1 MACAQVAAIVAEGKT
16 PPPDLLMTYLNETLP
31 NRIMYLDGGMGTRIQ
46 LEKLSEAQYRG
57 DRFQDRKGKD
67 LKGNNDLLNL
77 SMPDLMTQI
86 HTEYLEAGSDIIET
100 NTFNSTAASMEDYDC
115 VDLVYELNLAAAKLA
130 KAATQKVTKAEM
142 HKPRLAVGAIGPTS
156 KTLSVSPSVED
167 PSYRASTFDELVA
180 CYKEQIRGFMD
191 GGVDM
196 LICETIFDTMNS
208 KAAVYAV
215 NEYFTETGQ
224 PRPPLMLSVTITDNS
239 GRNLSGQMVEAFYT
253 SLEHSKP
260 FSVGINCALG
270 AEAML
275 PFYKALD
282 RVNHTWC
289 SIYANAGLPNAFGGY
304 DETPEIFSKNMLQ
317 YAKQGLLNIVGG
329 CCGTYPSHIK
339 MMMETV
345 QSYKPRVPPKPK
357 PCMRLSGL
365 EPFELPPTFVN
376 IGERCN
382 LLGSRKFKRL
392 IEQNK
397 WDDALEIAREQVENG
412 AQILDFNFDAD
423 LLDGVTAMG
432 KFMRLCVTDPLI
444 SKVPFMID
452 SSKWDVIEE
461 GLKWVQGK
469 CIINSTSLKAGEET
483 FLRHARC
490 AMQHGAAL
498 VCMAFD
504 EEGQA
509 ATCEDKVRISFRQY
523 DLLKGIGF
531 NLHDIIYDV
540 NVLTIATGLPEH
552 NSYGLDFINAVET
565 IHKKCPEVSFSGGL
579 SNLSFSFRGLD
590 ELREAMHS
598 VFLYLAIPKGLNM
611 SIVNAGMLP
620 VYSDIEPELRDL
632 CTEVILNESP
642 NNDHVERILAVA
654 EKMAKEKEA
663 KKAAGTTGVKVVE
676 EAEWRKLPLQERI
689 THALVKGIDK
699 YIVDDVKEIH
709 EAATLIPLEI
719 IEGPLMT
726 GMNVVGD
733 LFGAGKM
740 FLPQVIK
747 SARVMKKAVGYLT
760 PFMEEE
766 KRAKLLAEGG
776 DPDQPQYA
784 GTVIMATVKGDVHDI
799 GKNIVGVVMG
809 CNNFRIVDLG
819 VMVPWHK
826 ILEAARAENADVIG
840 LSGLITPSLDEMV
853 FCAKELA
860 GTELKNIPLLV
871 GGATTS
877 KRHAAVKL
885 APQNKC
891 AIHVLDASRAVPV
904 VQSLM
909 KERETFLEDIEEE
922 YDELREEYYAGLLDK
937 KWFSIAKARQNKLQI
952 DFKDKPPPVPLTT
965 GNIALRKYD
974 LREIR
979 KYIDWG
985 PFFIV
990 YNLRGKYPNKGYPKI
1005 FDDDTCGPMAKEVYD
1020 EANVMMDDLIE
1031 KGLIEAHAVV
1041 GIWKCKQKGDDIEVE
1056 MPCSAAPPAVGGAY
1070 PAGAGAKKTTTFYG
1084 LRMQQDMDQA
1094 NCVSISDFV
1103 SPDGDH
1109 VGGFACTCGEGVDAL
1124 KKEYEKSGEVDQS
1137 ILLDAVTDRLTEA
1150 FAELIHL
1157 KMRKELWGH
1166 APDEDLSLDD
1176 LLKVKYQGIRPA
1188 PGYPSQPDHRE
1199 KPTLFELLQIEE
1211 LLGGKMGLTESHMM
1225 LPAASVSALV
1235 FAHPD
1240 AEYFNVGQVNKDQV
1254 EDYAKRQ
1261 GEKVEDVERWLGSST
1276 LGYDP

>member
-1 MACAQVAAIVAEGKT
+1 
-16 PPPDLLMTYLNETLP
+16 
-31 NRIMYLDGGMGTRIQ
+31 MGTRIQ
-46 LEKLSEAQYRG
+46 AEKLSEEQYRG
-57 DRFQDRKGKD
+57 DRFKTHKLEKS

-77 SMPDLMTQI
+77 TQPDLITNI
-86 HTEYLEAGSDIIET
+86 HAEYLEGGSDMIET
-100 NTFNSTAASMEDYDC
+100 NTFNCTRASMEDYDC
-115 VDLVYELNLAAAKLA
+115 CDIVYELNVQAAKLA
-130 KAATQKVTKAEM
+130 KAACARVTKQDM
-142 HKPRLAVGAIGPTS
+142 TTPRFVCGAIGPTS

-167 PSYRASTFDELVA
+167 PSYRASTFDELVSG
-180 CYKEQIRGFMD
+180 YKEQIGGLMD
-191 GGVDM
+191 GGSDII
-196 LICETIFDTMNS
+196 LIETIFDTMNA
-208 KAAVYAV
+208 KAAAFAFH
-215 NEYFTETGQ
+215 EYFEEVGKQ
-224 PRPPLMLSVTITDNS
+224 PVPLMLSVTITDNS

-270 AEAML
+270 ATVML
-275 PFYKALD
+275 PFYDALH
-282 RVNHTWC
+282 RCNETWC

-304 DETPEIFSKNMLQ
+304 DETPEIFANNMMP
-317 YAKQGLLNIVGG
+317 YAERQNLNIVGG
-329 CCGTYPSHIK
+329 CCGTFPSHIAAVK
-339 MMMETV
+339 KALGNT
-345 QSYKPRVPPKPK
+345 KPRVPPVLEKK
-357 PCMRLSGL
+357 MRLSGL
-365 EPFELPPTFVN
+365 EPFEQINGNFTN

-412 AQILDFNFDAD
+412 AQVLDFNFDTD
-423 LLDGVTAMG
+423 LL
-432 KFMRLCVTDPLI
+432 
-444 SKVPFMID
+444 
-452 SSKWDVIEE
+452 DVIEE

-469 CIINSTSLKAGEET
+469 CIVNSTSLKAGEET

-504 EEGQA
+504 EEGR
-509 ATCEDKVRISFRQY
+509 ATSCEDKVRISMRMY
-523 DLLKGIGF
+523 NLLKGIGF

-565 IHKKCPEVSFSGGL
+565 IHKQCPEVSFSGGL

-620 VYSDIEPELRDL
+620 VYTDIPEAMRELL
-632 CTEVILNESP
+632 VQTIMNESP
-642 NNDHVERILAVA
+642 NNDHVERILALA

-663 KKAAGTTGVKVVE
+663 KKDAGTGGAKVVE

-699 YIVDDVKEIH
+699 HIVDDVKEIH
-709 EAATLIPLEI
+709 EAGTLIPLEI

-766 KRAKLLAEGG
+766 KRAKLIAEGG

-799 GKNIVGVVMG
+799 GKNIVGVVLG
-809 CNNFRIVDLG
+809 CNNFRVVDLG

-891 AIHVLDASRAVPV
+891 ALHVLDASRAVPV

-909 KERETFLEDIEEE
+909 KEQETFLEDIEEE

-937 KWFSIAKARQNKLQI
+937 KWFSIAKARENKLKI
-952 DFKDKPPPVPLTT
+952 DFKNKPPPVPLTT

-1005 FDDDTCGPMAKEVYD
+1005 FNDDTCGAMAKEVYD
-1020 EANVMMDDLIE
+1020 EANAMMDDLIE
-1031 KGLIEAHAVV
+1031 KGLVEAHAVV

-1084 LRMQQDMDQA
+1084 LRMQQDTDQA

-1109 VGGFACTCGEGVDAL
+1109 VGGFACT
-1124 KKEYEKSGEVDQS
+1124 
-1137 ILLDAVTDRLTEA
+1137 R
-1150 FAELIHL
+1150 
-1157 KMRKELWGH
+1157 
-1166 APDEDLSLDD
+1166 
-1176 LLKVKYQGIRPA
+1176 
-1188 PGYPSQPDHRE
+1188 
-1199 KPTLFELLQIEE
+1199 
-1211 LLGGKMGLTESHMM
+1211 
-1225 LPAASVSALV
+1225 
-1235 FAHPD
+1235 
-1240 AEYFNVGQVNKDQV
+1240 
-1254 EDYAKRQ
+1254 
-1261 GEKVEDVERWLGSST
+1261 
-1276 LGYDP
+1276 

>member
-1 MACAQVAAIVAEGKT
+1 
-16 PPPDLLMTYLNETLP
+16 
-31 NRIMYLDGGMGTRIQ
+31 
-46 LEKLSEAQYRG
+46 
-57 DRFQDRKGKD
+57 
-67 LKGNNDLLNL
+67 
-77 SMPDLMTQI
+77 MTQI

-115 VDLVYELNLAAAKLA
+115 VDLVYELNVAAAKLA

-142 HKPRLAVGAIGPTS
+142 HKPRLVVGAIGPTS

-180 CYKEQIRGFMD
+180 CYKEQVHGFMD

-253 SLEHSKP
+253 SLEHCKP

-345 QSYKPRVPPKPK
+345 QSYKPRVPAKPK

-412 AQILDFNFDAD
+412 AQILDFNFDTD
-423 LLDGVTAMG
+423 LLDGVSAMG

-444 SKVPFMID
+444 SKVPFVID

-469 CIINSTSLKAGEET
+469 CIVNSTSLKNGEER
-483 FLRHARC
+483 FLKEATC
-490 AMQHGAAL
+490 CMKHGAAL
-498 VCMAFD
+498 VVMAFD

-509 ATCEDKVRISFRQY
+509 VTREDKVRISVRAY
-523 DLLKGIGF
+523 NLLKGSGF
-531 NLHDIIYDV
+531 NLYDIIFDV

-552 NSYGLDFINAVET
+552 NAYGIDFILAVET
-565 IHKKCPEVSFSGGL
+565 IHKACPEVSFSGGL

-598 VFLYLAIPKGLNM
+598 CFLALAIPRGLNM

-620 VYSDIEPELRDL
+620 VFDDIPKEMREL
-632 CTEVILNESP
+632 CCQAILNESP
-642 NNDHVERILAVA
+642 NNDHVERILALAEDMA
-654 EKMAKEKEA
+654 EKKKAEKAGGGGA
-663 KKAAGTTGVKVVE
+663 KKVE
-676 EAEWRKLPLQERI
+676 VEAEWRKLTVGERI

-699 YIVDDVKEIH
+699 HIVDDCKEVQDAG
-709 EAATLIPLEI
+709 EKPLNI
-719 IEGPLMT
+719 IEGPLMN

-733 LFGAGKM
+733 LFGSGKM

-747 SARVMKKAVGYLT
+747 SARVMKKAVAYLT

-766 KRAKLLAEGG
+766 KKAAIMAAGG
-776 DPDQPQYA
+776 DPNQPTYA
-784 GTVIMATVKGDVHDI
+784 GTVLLATVKGDVHDI
-799 GKNIVGVVMG
+799 GKNIVGVVLG
-809 CNNFRIVDLG
+809 CNNYKVIDIG
-819 VMVPWHK
+819 VMQPCQT
-826 ILEAARAENADVIG
+826 ILDAAKEHNVDIIG
-840 LSGLITPSLDEMV
+840 VSGLITPSLDEMV
-853 FCAKELA
+853 HIAKEMEVQ
-860 GTELKNIPLLV
+860 GFKQPLLV

-885 APQNKC
+885 APKSKK

-904 VQSLM
+904 VQQLKGSGAQDYL
-909 KERETFLEDIEEE
+909 DDVQDE
-922 YDELREEYYAGLLDK
+922 YDEIRTEYYEGLVDK
-937 KWFSIAKARQNKLQI
+937 KWLSIEKAQSKAFKI
-952 DFKDKPPPVPLTT
+952 DFAAKPPPKPMTI
-965 GNIALRKYD
+965 GNIAFQKYD
-974 LREIR
+974 LSEIR

-985 PFFIV
+985 PFFSL

-1005 FDDDTCGPMAKEVYD
+1005 FNDETCGAMAKQMFE
-1020 EANVMMDDLIE
+1020 EANEMMDKVISA
-1031 KGLIEAHAVV
+1031 GLIEAHAVI
-1041 GIWKCKQKGDDIEVE
+1041 GIWPARSVGDDIIVDGPTNKP
-1056 MPCSAAPPAVGGAY
+1056 M
-1070 PAGAGAKKTTTFYG
+1070 TFYG
-1084 LRMQQDMDQA
+1084 LRQQQDTDQEFTM
-1094 NCVSISDFV
+1094 CHSDFV
-1103 SPDGDH
+1103 AKEGDH
-1109 VGGFACTCGEGVDAL
+1109 IGAFACSCGVGVEKL
-1124 KKEYEKSGEVDQS
+1124 KEDFHSRGEVDQA
-1137 ILLDAVTDRLTEA
+1137 ILLDAVADRLSEA
-1150 FAELIHL
+1150 YAELIHVQI
-1157 KMRKELWGH
+1157 RKKLWGY
-1166 APDEDLSLDD
+1166 APDEDMSLDD
-1176 LLKVKYQGIRPA
+1176 MLKVKYQGIRPA

-1199 KPTLFELLQIEE
+1199 KKQLFDLLEVE
-1211 LLGGKMGLTESHMM
+1211 KLLGGSIGLTDSYMM
-1225 LPAASVSALV
+1225 LPAAAVCALV
-1235 FAHPD
+1235 FAHPES
-1240 AEYFNVGQVNKDQV
+1240 EYFNVGSVNKDQV
-1254 EDYAKRQ
+1254 IAYAKRR
-1261 GEKVEDVERWLGSST
+1261 GEDGVKETERWLGASV
-1276 LGYDP
+1276 LGYDA

>member
-1 MACAQVAAIVAEGKT
+1 
-16 PPPDLLMTYLNETLP
+16 
-31 NRIMYLDGGMGTRIQ
+31 MGTRIQ
-46 LEKLSEAQYRG
+46 AEKLMEEQYRG
-57 DRFQDRKGKD
+57 DRFKTHKLEKS

-77 SMPDLMTQI
+77 TMPELITDI
-86 HTEYLEAGSDIIET
+86 HAEYLDAGSDMIET
-100 NTFNSTAASMEDYDC
+100 NTFNCTKPSMEDYDC
-115 VDLVYELNLAAAKLA
+115 TEIVYELNHTATKLA
-130 KAATQKVTKAEM
+130 KAACARGTKKDM
-142 HKPRLAVGAIGPTS
+142 TTPRFTCGAIGPTS

-167 PSYRASTFDELVA
+167 PSFRATTFDELKDA
-180 CYKEQIRGFMD
+180 YKEQVKGLID
-191 GGVDM
+191 GGCDII
-196 LICETIFDTMNS
+196 LCETIFDSMNS
-208 KAAVYAV
+208 KAAVFAFH
-215 NEYFTETGQ
+215 EYFEEEKKD
-224 PRPPLMLSVTITDNS
+224 PVPLMISVTITDNS
-239 GRNLSGQMVEAFYT
+239 GRNLSGQTVEAFYT
-253 SLEHSKP
+253 SIEHAKP

-270 AEAML
+270 ATVML
-275 PFYKALD
+275 PFYDALH
-282 RVNHTWC
+282 RVNETWC
-289 SIYANAGLPNAFGGY
+289 SIYPNAGLPNAFGGY
-304 DETPEIFSKNMLQ
+304 DETPEIITKNMEP
-317 YAKQGLLNIVGG
+317 YAERQNLNIVGG
-329 CCGTYPSHIK
+329 CCGTFPSHIAAVK
-339 MMMETV
+339 KGLGNTP
-345 QSYKPRVPPKPK
+345 PRVPPTLEPK
-357 PCMRLSGL
+357 LRLSGL
-365 EPFELPPTFVN
+365 EPFEQINGNFTN

-412 AQILDFNFDAD
+412 AQILDFNFDTD

-509 ATCEDKVRISFRQY
+509 TSCEDKVRISMRMY
-523 DLLKGIGF
+523 NLLKGIGF

-565 IHKKCPEVSFSGGL
+565 IHKQCPEVSFSGGL

-620 VYSDIEPELRDL
+620 VYTDIEPELRDL

-663 KKAAGTTGVKVVE
+663 KKAAGTGGAKVVE

-699 YIVDDVKEIH
+699 HIVDDVKEIH

-799 GKNIVGVVMG
+799 GKNIVGVVLG
-809 CNNFRIVDLG
+809 CNNFRVVDLG
-819 VMVPWHK
+819 VMVPWYK

-860 GTELKNIPLLV
+860 ATELKCPLLV

-885 APQNKC
+885 APQNKS
-891 AIHVLDASRAVPV
+891 ALHVLDASRAVPV

-909 KERETFLEDIEEE
+909 RERETFLEDMQEE

-937 KWFSIAKARQNKLQI
+937 KWFSLAKARENKLNI
-952 DFKDKPPPVPLTT
+952 DFKASPPPVPTTT
-965 GNIALRKYD
+965 GNIALRKYVH
-974 LREIR
+974 
-979 KYIDWG
+979 WG
-985 PFFIV
+985 PFFVV
-990 YNLRGKYPNKGYPKI
+990 YNLRGKYPNKGYPNI
-1005 FDDDTCGPMAKEVYD
+1005 FKDETCGQMAKDVYD
-1020 EANVMMDDLIE
+1020 EANAMMDNLIE
-1031 KGLIEAHAVV
+1031 KKLIEAHGVV
-1041 GIWKCKQKGDDIEVE
+1041 GIWKCKQKGDDIE
-1056 MPCSAAPPAVGGAY
+1056 
-1070 PAGAGAKKTTTFYG
+1070 
-1084 LRMQQDMDQA
+1084 
-1094 NCVSISDFV
+1094 
-1103 SPDGDH
+1103 
-1109 VGGFACTCGEGVDAL
+1109 
-1124 KKEYEKSGEVDQS
+1124 
-1137 ILLDAVTDRLTEA
+1137 
-1150 FAELIHL
+1150 
-1157 KMRKELWGH
+1157 
-1166 APDEDLSLDD
+1166 
-1176 LLKVKYQGIRPA
+1176 
-1188 PGYPSQPDHRE
+1188 
-1199 KPTLFELLQIEE
+1199 
-1211 LLGGKMGLTESHMM
+1211 
-1225 LPAASVSALV
+1225 
-1235 FAHPD
+1235 
-1240 AEYFNVGQVNKDQV
+1240 
-1254 EDYAKRQ
+1254 
-1261 GEKVEDVERWLGSST
+1261 
-1276 LGYDP
+1276 

>member
-1 MACAQVAAIVAEGKT
+1 
-16 PPPDLLMTYLNETLP
+16 
-31 NRIMYLDGGMGTRIQ
+31 MGTRIQ
-46 LEKLSEAQYRG
+46 AEKLTEEQYRG
-57 DRFQDRKGKD
+57 ERFKTHKLHKS

-77 SMPDLMTQI
+77 TMPALITDI
-86 HTEYLEAGSDIIET
+86 HAEYLDAGSDMIET
-100 NTFNSTAASMEDYDC
+100 NTFNCTKPSMEDYDC
-115 VDLVYELNLAAAKLA
+115 CDIVYELNVQAAKLA
-130 KAATQKVTKAEM
+130 KAACARVTKKDM
-142 HKPRLAVGAIGPTS
+142 TIPRFTCGAIGPTS

-167 PSYRASTFDELVA
+167 PSFRATTFDELKDA
-180 CYKEQIRGFMD
+180 YKEQVKGLID
-191 GGVDM
+191 GGSDIILV
-196 LICETIFDTMNS
+196 ETIFDSMNS
-208 KAAVYAV
+208 KAAVFAFH
-215 NEYFTETGQ
+215 EYFEEEKKE
-224 PRPPLMLSVTITDNS
+224 PVPLMISVTITDNS
-239 GRNLSGQMVEAFYT
+239 GRNLSGQTVEAFYT
-253 SLEHSKP
+253 SIKHAKP

-270 AEAML
+270 ATVML
-275 PFYKALD
+275 PFYDALH
-282 RVNHTWC
+282 RVNETWC
-289 SIYANAGLPNAFGGY
+289 SIYPNAGLPNAFGGY
-304 DETPEIFSKNMLQ
+304 DETPEIISKNMEP
-317 YAKQGLLNIVGG
+317 YAERQNLNIVGG
-329 CCGTYPSHIK
+329 CCGTFPSHIAAVK
-339 MMMETV
+339 KALGNAT
-345 QSYKPRVPPKPK
+345 PRVPPVLEPK
-357 PCMRLSGL
+357 LRLSGL
-365 EPFELPPTFVN
+365 EPFEQINGNFTN

-412 AQILDFNFDAD
+412 AQILDFNFDTD
-423 LLDGVTAMG
+423 LLDGVSAMG

-469 CIINSTSLKAGEET
+469 CIVNSTSLKNGEER
-483 FLRHARC
+483 FLKEAKC
-490 AMQHGAAL
+490 CMKYGAAL
-498 VCMAFD
+498 VVMAFD

-509 ATCEDKVRISFRQY
+509 VTREDKVRICTRAY
-523 DLLKGIGF
+523 KLLKGIGF
-531 NLHDIIYDV
+531 NMYDVIYDV

-552 NSYGLDFINAVET
+552 NGYGLDFIKAVEI
-565 IHKKCPEVSFSGGL
+565 IHKECPEVSFSGGL

-611 SIVNAGMLP
+611 SIVNAGQLP
-620 VYSDIEPELRDL
+620 VYTDIEPELREL

-654 EKMAKEKEA
+654 EKMKEEKDA
-663 KKAAGTTGVKVVE
+663 KKGQPKKE
-676 EAEWRKLPLQERI
+676 EDVAEWRKLPLQERI

-699 YIVDDVKEIH
+699 FIIDDVKEIH
-709 EAATLIPLEI
+709 EAGTLIPLEI

-766 KRAKLLAEGG
+766 KRAKILAEGG
-776 DPDQPQYA
+776 DPAQPQYA
-784 GTVIMATVKGDVHDI
+784 GTMVLATVKGDVHDI
-799 GKNIVGVVMG
+799 GKNIVGVVLG
-809 CNNFRIVDLG
+809 CNNFRVVDLG

-853 FCAKELA
+853 FCATELA
-860 GTELKNIPLLV
+860 ATELKHVPLLV

-891 AIHVLDASRAVPV
+891 ALHVLDASRAVPV

-937 KWFSIAKARQNKLQI
+937 KWFTIAKARENKLQI
-952 DFKDKPPPVPLTT
+952 DFKNKPPPVPLTT

-974 LREIR
+974 LKEIR

-985 PFFIV
+985 PFFVV

-1005 FDDDTCGPMAKEVYD
+1005 FNDETCGAMAKQVYD
-1020 EANVMMDDLIE
+1020 EANAMMDKLIE
-1031 KGLIEAHAVV
+1031 KELVEAHAVV

-1056 MPCSAAPPAVGGAY
+1056 MPMSAAPPAVGGAY
-1070 PAGAGAKKTTTFYG
+1070 PASAAKKTTTFYG
-1084 LRMQQDMDQA
+1084 LRMQQDTDQEH
-1094 NCVSISDFV
+1094 CMSISDFV

-1109 VGGFACTCGEGVDAL
+1109 IGGFACTCGVGVDKL
-1124 KKEYEKSGEVDQS
+1124 KKEYEASGEVDQS

-1157 KMRKELWGH
+1157 KMRKELWGY
-1166 APDEDLSLDD
+1166 AQDEKLSLED

-1199 KPTLFELLQIEE
+1199 KPTLFELLQVEE

-1235 FAHPD
+1235 FAHPE

-1254 EDYAKRQ
+1254 EDYAKRR

>member
-1 MACAQVAAIVAEGKT
+1 
-16 PPPDLLMTYLNETLP
+16 
-31 NRIMYLDGGMGTRIQ
+31 MGTRIQ
-46 LEKLSEAQYRG
+46 AEKLTEEQYRG
-57 DRFQDRKGKD
+57 DRFKTHKLEKS

-77 SMPDLMTQI
+77 TQPEIITNI
-86 HTEYLEAGSDIIET
+86 HAEYLEAGSDMIET
-100 NTFNSTAASMEDYDC
+100 NTFNCTRASMEDYDC
-115 VDLVYELNLAAAKLA
+115 CDIVYELNVQAAKLA
-130 KAATQKVTKAEM
+130 KAACARVTKLDM
-142 HKPRLAVGAIGPTS
+142 TTPRFACGAIGPTS

-167 PSYRASTFDELVA
+167 PSYRASTFDELVFG
-180 CYKEQIRGFMD
+180 YKEQIKGLMD
-191 GGVDM
+191 GGCDII
-196 LICETIFDTMNS
+196 LIETIFDTMNA
-208 KAAVYAV
+208 KAATYAV
-215 NEYFTETGQ
+215 NEYFEEEKKE
-224 PRPPLMLSVTITDNS
+224 RLPLMISVTITDNS
-239 GRNLSGQMVEAFYT
+239 GRNLSGQTVEAFYQ
-253 SLEHSKP
+253 SIEHTKP

-270 AEAML
+270 ATVML
-275 PFYKALD
+275 PFYDALH
-282 RVNHTWC
+282 RVNETWC
-289 SIYANAGLPNAFGGY
+289 SIYPNAGLPNAFGGY
-304 DETPEIFSKNMLQ
+304 DETPEIIAKNMEP
-317 YAKQGLLNIVGG
+317 YAERQNLNIVGG
-329 CCGTYPSHIK
+329 CCGTFPIHIAAMK
-339 MMMETV
+339 RGLGNTP
-345 QSYKPRVPPKPK
+345 PRVPPTLEPK
-357 PCMRLSGL
+357 MRLSGL
-365 EPFELPPTFVN
+365 EGFEQINGTFINV
-376 IGERCN
+376 GERCN

-392 IEQNK
+392 IENNQ

-412 AQILDFNFDAD
+412 AQILDFNFDTD

-483 FLRHARC
+483 FLKHAKC
-490 AMQHGAAL
+490 AMNHGAAL
-498 VCMAFD
+498 VVMAFD

-509 ATCEDKVRISFRQY
+509 TSCEDKVRISLRAY
-523 DLLKGIGF
+523 ELLKGIGF

-565 IHKKCPEVSFSGGL
+565 IHKECPEVSFSGGL
-579 SNLSFSFRGLD
+579 SNLSFSFRWLD

-620 VYSDIEPELRDL
+620 VYTDIEPELRDL

-642 NNDHVERILAVA
+642 NNDHVEHILAVA

-663 KKAAGTTGVKVVE
+663 KKDAGTGGAKVVE

-699 YIVDDVKEIH
+699 HIVDDVKEIH
-709 EAATLIPLEI
+709 EAGTLIPLEI

-766 KRAKLLAEGG
+766 KRAKLIAEGG

-799 GKNIVGVVMG
+799 GKNIVGVVLG
-809 CNNFRIVDLG
+809 CNNFRVVDLG
-819 VMVPWHK
+819 VMVPWYK

-860 GTELKNIPLLV
+860 ATELKCPLLV

-885 APQNKC
+885 APQNKS
-891 AIHVLDASRAVPV
+891 ALHVLDASRAVPV

-909 KERETFLEDIEEE
+909 RERETFLEDMQEE

-937 KWFSIAKARQNKLQI
+937 KWFSLAKARENKLNI
-952 DFKDKPPPVPLTT
+952 DFKASPPPVPTTT

-974 LREIR
+974 LTEIR

-985 PFFIV
+985 PFFVV
-990 YNLRGKYPNKGYPKI
+990 YNLRGKYPNKGYPNI
-1005 FDDDTCGPMAKEVYD
+1005 FKDETCGQMAKDVYD
-1020 EANVMMDDLIE
+1020 VRI
-1031 KGLIEAHAVV
+1031 
-1041 GIWKCKQKGDDIEVE
+1041 
-1056 MPCSAAPPAVGGAY
+1056 
-1070 PAGAGAKKTTTFYG
+1070 
-1084 LRMQQDMDQA
+1084 
-1094 NCVSISDFV
+1094 
-1103 SPDGDH
+1103 
-1109 VGGFACTCGEGVDAL
+1109 
-1124 KKEYEKSGEVDQS
+1124 
-1137 ILLDAVTDRLTEA
+1137 
-1150 FAELIHL
+1150 
-1157 KMRKELWGH
+1157 
-1166 APDEDLSLDD
+1166 
-1176 LLKVKYQGIRPA
+1176 
-1188 PGYPSQPDHRE
+1188 
-1199 KPTLFELLQIEE
+1199 
-1211 LLGGKMGLTESHMM
+1211 
-1225 LPAASVSALV
+1225 SVSTT
-1235 FAHPD
+1235 
-1240 AEYFNVGQVNKDQV
+1240 
-1254 EDYAKRQ
+1254 
-1261 GEKVEDVERWLGSST
+1261 S
-1276 LGYDP
+1276 